1 MNVAS
6 RPTRPEKPLYLWM
19 LAAGPTIWA
28 AHFLFSYVT
37 AAVWCAKF
45 GGRDGMLNTVHTAI
59 GWYTVVALAGIA
71 LVAVSGYG
79 RHGRGFETDE
89 HDLDTPDDRRRF
101 LGFAALLLAGLSAV
115 ATIYVGLSVTFLE
128 RCY

>member
-1 MNVAS
+1 MNIAS
-6 RPTRPEKPLYLWM
+6 RASLPETHIYLWV

-28 AHFLFSYVT
+28 VHFLLSYIT

-45 GGRDGMLNTVHTAI
+45 AVRGGTLGPVHTAI
-59 GWYTVVALAGIA
+59 GWYSAIALAAIA
-71 LVAVSGYG
+71 LVAIGGYR
-79 RHGRGFETDE
+79 RHGHGFETDE
-89 HDLDTPDDRRRF
+89 HDLDTPEDRHRF

-115 ATIYVGLSVTFLE
+115 ATIYVATSVVFVE

>member
-1 MNVAS
+1 MSVAS
-6 RPTRPEKPLYLWM
+6 GPARPEKHLYLWM

-28 AHFLFSYVT
+28 AHFLLSYIT

-45 GGRDGMLNTVHTAI
+45 GGREGMLAPVHTAI
-59 GWYTVVALAGIA
+59 GWYTVVALAGIG
-71 LVAVSGYG
+71 LVGASGYE

-89 HDLDTPDDRRRF
+89 HERDAPGDRRRF
-101 LGFAALLLAGLSAV
+101 LGFAALLLAGLSAI
-115 ATIYVGLSVTFLE
+115 ATIYVAVSVMFLE

>member
-6 RPTRPEKPLYLWM
+6 RPTRSEKHRYLWM

-28 AHFLFSYVT
+28 AHFLLSYIT

-45 GGRDGMLNTVHTAI
+45 GGRQGMLAPVHTAI
-59 GWYTVVALAGIA
+59 GWYTAVALAGIV
-71 LVAVSGYG
+71 LVGVSGYG
-79 RHGRGFETDE
+79 RHGRGFATDE

-115 ATIYVGLSVTFLE
+115 ATIYVGLSVVFFE

>member
-6 RPTRPEKPLYLWM
+6 GASRPMQHVYLWM

-28 AHFLFSYVT
+28 AHFLLSYIT

-45 GGRDGMLNTVHTAI
+45 AGRDGLLAPVHTAI
-59 GWYTVVALAGIA
+59 AWYSAVALTAIA
-71 LVAVSGYG
+71 LVAFSGYR

-89 HDLDTPDDRRRF
+89 HETDTSGDRRRF

-115 ATIYVGLSVTFLE
+115 ATIYVAVSVLFLE